1 MPSPHATCPVPK
13 GRGRR
18 KALLAL
24 AGLALAGV
32 FALAAVPRLLPA
44 PPLLDGVPFSRT
56 VTDRN
61 GVLLRVTSAADGQI
75 RLRTPLEDVSPSVVR
90 SLLRYEDRYFY
101 EHPGVNV
108 PALLRAAWSTLTGS
122 RAIGASTVTMQTA
135 RMRLGLHTRTI
146 AGKLGQIFWALRY
159 EAHYEKA
166 EILEAYLNLLPWGGN
181 VAGIGAA
188 SLVHFGK
195 PARQLTAS
203 ESASLAVVP
212 QNPVAR
218 RPGTEAFRAA
228 HARFTARLLENADL
242 SPLEKRA
249 LETPVRLSKK
259 GLPFL
264 SPHAADRALADG
276 RHLDQTSLRIT
287 VDSALEER
295 VRQALRTHLSRL
307 SPYGIRNGAVMLLDA
322 RSGEI
327 LAEVGSA
334 DYFSDAIEGQVN
346 GLVAPRSPGS
356 TLKPFVYGL
365 AFDQGLIHSETIL
378 FDTPRRF
385 AAYEPENADGR
396 FEGPVG
402 AAKALR
408 MSRNVPAVDLAGR
421 ISPDLYDFLLRA
433 NIKLPFPREHYGLSI
448 VLGGAEVSPLNV
460 AKLYAALHAGG
471 RMTEPRLF
479 ADDPKAASVP
489 LLSREAAWIVRAMLA
504 NPRNDLKRSGR
515 TLSLPYKTGT
525 SNGFRDAWTA
535 GLVGP
540 YVALVWLGNFDNA
553 PNPHLLGEDAAA
565 PLFKTV
571 ARLLASDPTYGR
583 DVFQTAEKPEGVVSI
598 DVCRATGDIP
608 HGRCTDTV
616 PAWFIPGKSPVRDT
630 GVLREIWIDR
640 ATGLRACRWEEGKTE
655 RRIQEVWPA
664 RETLAFLAAGVV
676 KTPPPPWMPGCSD
689 AAQSR
694 DAPDILEP
702 VEGVGLFTGTASHP
716 DRAQV
721 VLRGVSADRAPLF
734 WFDGATPLGV
744 TKAGEPLP
752 VELKRGVHRLTATDP
767 SGRSA
772 SRRVRVL
779 DARP

>member
-1 MPSPHATCPVPK
+1 M
-13 GRGRR
+13 GRDRR
-18 KALLAL
+18 KMLLTL

-32 FALAAVPRLLPA
+32 LALAAMPRLLPA

-61 GVLLRVTSAADGQI
+61 GVLLRVTSAEDGQI
-75 RLRTPLEDVSPSVVR
+75 RLFTPLEDVSPSVVR
-90 SLLRYEDRYFY
+90 SLLTYEDRYFY

-108 PALLRAAWSTLTGS
+108 PALLRAAWSTLTGP

-135 RMRLGLHTRTI
+135 RMRLGLDTRTVS
-146 AGKLGQIFWALRY
+146 GKLSQIFWALRY

-188 SLVHFGK
+188 ALVHFGK
-195 PARQLTAS
+195 PARLLTAS
-203 ESASLAVVP
+203 ESAALAVVP

-218 RPGTEAFRAA
+218 RPGTDAFRAA
-228 HARFTARLLENADL
+228 HERFTARLLADPDL

-249 LETPVRLSKK
+249 LETPLRLSKK

-264 SPHAADRALADG
+264 SPHAADRALADEKHHG
-276 RHLDQTSLRIT
+276 ETALQIT

-307 SPYGIRNGAVMLLDA
+307 SPYGIRNGAVLLLDA

-334 DYFSDAIEGQVN
+334 DYFDDAIEGQVN

-365 AFDQGLIHSETIL
+365 ALDQGLIHSETIL

-402 AAKALR
+402 AARALR

-421 ISPDLYDFLLRA
+421 ISPDLHDFLQRA
-433 NIKLPFPREHYGLSI
+433 NVPLPFPREHYGLSI
-448 VLGGAEVSPLNV
+448 VLGGAEVSPVNI
-460 AKLYAALHAGG
+460 AKLYAALHESG

-479 ADDPKAASVP
+479 SDDPKPASVP

-504 NPRNDLKRSGR
+504 DPRNDLKRGGR
-515 TLSLPYKTGT
+515 TIPLPYKTGT

-540 YVALVWLGNFDNA
+540 YVVLVWLGNFDNA

-565 PLFKTV
+565 PLFKTL
-571 ARLLASDPTYGR
+571 ARLIASAPKYGR
-583 DVFQTAEKPEGVVSI
+583 DVFETNEQPEDVVSL

-608 HGRCTDTV
+608 RGRCSDTV

-630 GVLREIWIDR
+630 GVLQEIWIDR

-655 RRIQEVWPA
+655 RRIAEVWPA

-676 KTPPPPWMPGCSD
+676 KTPPPPWMPGCGN
-689 AAQSR
+689 AGESR

-702 VEGVGLFTGTASHP
+702 VEGVGLFTGTASRP
-716 DRAQV
+716 DRALA
-721 VLRGVSADRAPLF
+721 VLRGVSADGAPLF

-752 VELKRGVHRLTATDP
+752 VELVRGVHRLTATDP
-767 SGRSA
+767 EGRSA

>member
-1 MPSPHATCPVPK
+1 M
-13 GRGRR
+13 
-18 KALLAL
+18 
-24 AGLALAGV
+24 
-32 FALAAVPRLLPA
+32 
-44 PPLLDGVPFSRT
+44 
-56 VTDRN
+56 
-61 GVLLRVTSAADGQI
+61 
-75 RLRTPLEDVSPSVVR
+75 
-90 SLLRYEDRYFY
+90 
-101 EHPGVNV
+101 
-108 PALLRAAWSTLTGS
+108 
-122 RAIGASTVTMQTA
+122 
-135 RMRLGLHTRTI
+135 
-146 AGKLGQIFWALRY
+146 
-159 EAHYEKA
+159 
-166 EILEAYLNLLPWGGN
+166 
-181 VAGIGAA
+181 
-188 SLVHFGK
+188 
-195 PARQLTAS
+195 
-203 ESASLAVVP
+203 
-212 QNPVAR
+212 
-218 RPGTEAFRAA
+218 
-228 HARFTARLLENADL
+228 
-242 SPLEKRA
+242 
-249 LETPVRLSKK
+249 
-259 GLPFL
+259 
-264 SPHAADRALADG
+264 
-276 RHLDQTSLRIT
+276 
-287 VDSALEER
+287 
-295 VRQALRTHLSRL
+295 
-307 SPYGIRNGAVMLLDA
+307 
-322 RSGEI
+322 
-327 LAEVGSA
+327 GSA

-365 AFDQGLIHSETIL
+365 ALDQGLIHSETIL

-408 MSRNVPAVDLAGR
+408 MSRNVPAVDLVGR
-421 ISPDLYDFLLRA
+421 ISPDLYDFLLLA

-630 GVLREIWIDR
+630 GVLREIWIGPSRLPLGRGKNR
-640 ATGLRACRWEEGKTE
+640 AADSGGLACARNPRLSGCGRRENAASPLDAGLR
-655 RRIQEVWPA
+655 RRGTKPGRA
-664 RETLAFLAAGVV
+664 RHSRARRRGRTLYGNGFAPRSGTGRAARRLGR
-676 KTPPPPWMPGCSD
+676 P
-689 AAQSR
+689 
-694 DAPDILEP
+694 
-702 VEGVGLFTGTASHP
+702 
-716 DRAQV
+716 
-721 VLRGVSADRAPLF
+721 RAPL
-734 WFDGATPLGV
+734 LV
-744 TKAGEPLP
+744 
-752 VELKRGVHRLTATDP
+752 
-767 SGRSA
+767 
-772 SRRVRVL
+772 
-779 DARP
+779 